1 MFINKENSNF
11 VRFNATNEQTK
22 NGRAYE
28 LDPNYIVG
36 VVFLFTVIGLLL
48 YVNFF
53 YNFSF
58 KAAFIKIYYM
68 PTFSFLKHCI
78 IVHKNE
84 NILESKKVVI
94 SDINVDENDYE
105 RRELTVSM
113 SSVFI
118 DYPHVKSNVDSL

>member
-1 MFINKENSNF
+1 MFINKENSDF
-11 VRFNATNEQTK
+11 VRFNATNEQSK
-22 NGRAYE
+22 NERPYE

-53 YNFSF
+53 YNFSI

-68 PTFSFLKHCI
+68 PAFSFLKHCI

-84 NILESKKVVI
+84 NIFESKKVVI
-94 SDINVDENDYE
+94 SEVNVDENDNE
-105 RRELTVSM
+105 RRELTASM

-118 DYPHVKSNVDSL
+118 DYPHVKSNLDIL

>member
-1 MFINKENSNF
+1 
-11 VRFNATNEQTK
+11 
-22 NGRAYE
+22 
-28 LDPNYIVG
+28 
-36 VVFLFTVIGLLL
+36 
-48 YVNFF
+48 
-53 YNFSF
+53 
-58 KAAFIKIYYM
+58 M